1 MSTYSITV
9 DWDGK
14 DALADSS
21 AAKVISGDDFQTE
34 FEAVRTAVNSKADL
48 TNSGQD
54 FTCDDAAITGNATIT
69 GNTTIGGTL
78 AVTGVPTVPT
88 QTAGNN
94 TTRVATTAFVT
105 TAVAAEAISNADQ
118 WRLTTSFTGNVDPI
132 SSNLERVDDAG
143 FEKLGSGM
151 AVSSGVWTFPATG
164 VWIVRATWG
173 AEGTDV
179 VDPYMT
185 MQYTSN
191 NGSAWD
197 NQARVYAGSSG
208 GTAVKTTSTGEV
220 MVDITDV
227 SNDKV
232 QFGIVN
238 SSSSATVAGNTDYNF
253 TSFTFM
259 RLGDT

>member
-1 MSTYSITV
+1 MSDYTLAVNWS
-9 DWDGK
+9 GK
-14 DALADSS
+14 DALSDSDS
-21 AAKVISGDDFQTE
+21 AKVISGDDFNTE
-34 FEAVRTAVNSKADL
+34 FTTARTAINSKADL
-48 TNSGQD
+48 V
-54 FTCDDAAITGNATIT
+54 NATQDIT
-69 GNTTIGGTL
+69 LRNATIGGTL
-78 AVTGVPTVPT
+78 DVSGVPTVPT
-88 QTAGNN
+88 QSAGNN

-220 MVDITDV
+220 TVDITDV

-253 TSFTFM
+253 TYFTFI

>member
-1 MSTYSITV
+1 MSDYTLAVS
-9 DWDGK
+9 WSGK
-14 DALADSS
+14 DALSDSDS
-21 AAKVISGDDFQTE
+21 AKVISGADFNSE
-34 FEAVRTAVNSKADL
+34 FTTIRTAVNSKADL
-48 TNSGQD
+48 DNSSQD
-54 FTCDDAAITGNATIT
+54 FTCNDAEITGDATIT
-69 GNTTIGGTL
+69 GAL
-78 AVTGVPTVPT
+78 AVSGVPTVPT

>member
-1 MSTYSITV
+1 MSDYTISV

-14 DALADSS
+14 DALADSD
-21 AAKVISGDDFQTE
+21 AGKVISGDDFQTE
-34 FEAVRTAVNSKADL
+34 FAAVRTAVNSKADDDS
-48 TNSGQD
+48 TVN
-54 FTCDDAAITGNATIT
+54 FTCNDAAITGNATIT
-69 GNTTIGGTL
+69 GTL

-151 AVSSGVWTFPATG
+151 AVSSGVLTFPATG

-208 GTAVKTTSTGEV
+208 GTAVKTTSTGEIT
-220 MVDITDV
+220 VDITNV

-253 TSFTFM
+253 TYFTFI